1 MTFLSNKL
9 TIPLYIFLTV
19 DLTHMKKPT
28 RSPTVFHTLRNRLLA
43 LMILLSMLPLMGM
56 AALSWFAG
64 REQIQNQIR
73 DSLGKMAQDAADKF
87 DMILR
92 SKREELHSM
101 AVSYSLLSRHNAPEY
116 TDGLTELLNEYF
128 FNHEGYEAIVVADA
142 SGKIMSVNSIDRGLA
157 EFPHER
163 LAKVAGADILAWPR
177 EHKMFLESAR
187 GLNSHTNWYRSELAR
202 DLHGES
208 ENSWFNISL
217 SEPLR
222 DPATND
228 IIGVWINIIDGSYL
242 QNVLYN
248 TETDLEAMSLGTGRG
263 FLVYDDSGGVIRRS
277 YESGGTGDSVLQPVG
292 YSDKLRDAIL
302 AGLTT
307 CDYTAEDG
315 SSKMVGLARVSDR
328 SFGWAVVLEI
338 DEEDMLRPIKTLTR
352 WLFGVC
358 AFLGITVVACT
369 WLIARGIT
377 RPLNTLTRSAQRIER
392 GDFSERLDIRSSDEI
407 GLLASA
413 FNGMSRALSS
423 REAQIKG
430 MTRNLETMVKK
441 RTQELED
448 SNEALKRAYLDLQK
462 AQEQLV
468 QTEKMASLGQL
479 VAGIAH
485 EIKNPLNFIYG
496 NTDFLR
502 EYTLRTQALVEKIEA
517 LSSISP
523 EDRRK
528 ITEEKDAIQY
538 NFIREDLRTLI
549 DDLTEGTERINAIVS
564 DLRIFS
570 RMDAAVT
577 TEIDIHALIDMSLN
591 LLRNQYKDRVEVHKD
606 YGDIS
611 KIHGYAGK
619 LNQVFMNLLSNAF
632 YAVAEKGDVWIR
644 TRALDEEVEI
654 EIEDSGVGIPK
665 ENLKRIFEPFFTTKP
680 VGQGTG
686 LGLSISYGVIE
697 QHRGEIRVLSV
708 PDKGTVFSVRLP
720 IDPEKAK

>member
-1 MTFLSNKL
+1 
-9 TIPLYIFLTV
+9 
-19 DLTHMKKPT
+19 
-28 RSPTVFHTLRNRLLA
+28 
-43 LMILLSMLPLMGM
+43 
-56 AALSWFAG
+56 
-64 REQIQNQIR
+64 
-73 DSLGKMAQDAADKF
+73 
-87 DMILR
+87 
-92 SKREELHSM
+92 M
-101 AVSYSLLSRHNAPEY
+101 AVSYSLLSRYKTPEDV
-116 TDGLTELLNEYF
+116 DGLTELLNEYF
-128 FNHEGYEAIVVADA
+128 FNHEGYEAIIVTDS
-142 SGKIMSVNSIDRGLA
+142 SGKIIGVNTVDRGFMK
-157 EFPHER
+157 FPQER
-163 LAKVAGADILAWPR
+163 VAKITGADISAWPR
-177 EHKMFLESAR
+177 EHKMFLESVR
-187 GLNSHTNWYRSELAR
+187 GRNSHTNWYRSELAR
-202 DLHGES
+202 DLRGES
-208 ENSWFNISL
+208 ENPWFNIAL

-222 DPATND
+222 DPATKD
-228 IIGVWINIIDGSYL
+228 VIGVWINIIDGSYL
-242 QNVLYN
+242 QNILYN
-248 TETDLEAMSLGTGRG
+248 METDLAAMSLGTGRG
-263 FLVYDDSGGVIRRS
+263 FLAYDDSGGIIRRG
-277 YESGGTGDSVLQPVG
+277 YESDGVDDSVLQPAG

-315 SSKMVGLARVSDR
+315 NSKMAGLARVSDR
-328 SFGWAVVLEI
+328 SFGWVVGLEI

-352 WLFGVC
+352 WLFVVC
-358 AFLGITVVACT
+358 AFLGVTVVACT

-377 RPLNTLTRSAQRIER
+377 RPLNTLTLSAQKISR
-392 GDFSERLDIRSSDEI
+392 GDFGERLDIRSSDEI

-413 FNGMSRALSS
+413 FNGMSLALSS
-423 REAQIKG
+423 REAQIRE
-430 MTRNLETMVKK
+430 MTRNLETMVRK

-448 SNEALKRAYLDLQK
+448 SNEALKLAYLDLQK

-502 EYTLRTQALVEKIEA
+502 EYTLRTQELVEKLEA
-517 LSSISP
+517 LPSISRD
-523 EDRRK
+523 DRRR
-528 ITEEKDAIQY
+528 IAEEKEAIQY
-538 NFIREDLRTLI
+538 DFIREDLRTLI

-577 TEIDIHALIDMSLN
+577 TEIDVHALIDMSLN

-606 YGDIS
+606 YGDIPR
-611 KIHGYAGK
+611 IRGYAGK

-644 TRALDEEVEI
+644 TRALDKAVEI
-654 EIEDSGVGIPK
+654 EMEDSGVGIPK

-697 QHRGEIRVLSV
+697 QHHGEIRVLSF

-720 IDPEKAK
+720 IDPEMEKAE

>member
-1 MTFLSNKL
+1 
-9 TIPLYIFLTV
+9 
-19 DLTHMKKPT
+19 
-28 RSPTVFHTLRNRLLA
+28 
-43 LMILLSMLPLMGM
+43 MILLSLLPLMGM
-56 AALSWFAG
+56 AAISWFAG

-73 DSLGKMAQDAADKF
+73 ESLGKMAQDATDKI

-92 SKREELHSM
+92 GKREELHSM
-101 AVSYSLLSRHNAPEY
+101 AVSYSLLSRHRMP
-116 TDGLTELLNEYF
+116 DGLDDLTELLNEYF

-142 SGKIMSVNSIDRGLA
+142 SGKIIGVNSIDRSLR
-157 EFPHER
+157 EFPPER
-163 LAKVAGADILAWPR
+163 LAKIAGADISAWPR
-177 EHKMFLESAR
+177 EQKMFLESVR
-187 GLNSHTNWYRSELAR
+187 GRNSHTNWYRSELAR

-208 ENSWFNISL
+208 ENSWFNIAL

-228 IIGVWINIIDGSYL
+228 VIGVWINIIDGSYL

-248 TETDLEAMSLGTGRG
+248 TETDLYDMNLGTGRG
-263 FLVYDDSGGVIRRS
+263 FLAYDDSGGIIRRG
-277 YESGGTGDSVLQPVG
+277 YDGDGADDSVLQPVG
-292 YSDKLRDAIL
+292 YSDQLRDAIL

-315 SSKMVGLARVSDR
+315 RNKMAGLARVSDR
-328 SFGWAVVLEI
+328 SFGWVVGLEI
-338 DEEDMLRPIKTLTR
+338 DEEDILRPIKTLTR

-358 AFLGITVVACT
+358 AFLGVAVVACT

-377 RPLNTLTRSAQRIER
+377 RPLNTLTGSALRIAR
-392 GDFSERLDIRSSDEI
+392 GDFGERPDIRSSDEI

-413 FNGMSRALSS
+413 FNEMSRALSS
-423 REAQIKG
+423 REAQILE
-430 MTRNLETMVKK
+430 MTRNLETMVRE

-502 EYTLRTQALVEKIEA
+502 EYTLRTQELVEKLEA
-517 LSSISP
+517 LPSISP
-523 EDRRK
+523 DDRRR
-528 ITEEKDAIQY
+528 ITEDKEAIQY
-538 NFIREDLRTLI
+538 DFIRDDLRTLI
-549 DDLTEGTERINAIVS
+549 DDLTEGTVRINDIVS

-577 TEIDIHALIDMSLN
+577 TEIDVHALIDMSLN

-606 YGDIS
+606 YGDIP
-611 KIHGYAGK
+611 KIRGYAGK

-644 TRALDEEVEI
+644 TRAAGAAVEI
-654 EIEDSGVGIPK
+654 ELEDSGVGIQK

-686 LGLSISYGVIE
+686 LGLSISYGVIK
-697 QHRGEIRVLSV
+697 QHHGEIRVLSV
-708 PDKGTVFSVRLP
+708 PGKGTVFSIRLLT
-720 IDPEKAK
+720 DPEMEKAE

>member
-1 MTFLSNKL
+1 
-9 TIPLYIFLTV
+9 
-19 DLTHMKKPT
+19 
-28 RSPTVFHTLRNRLLA
+28 
-43 LMILLSMLPLMGM
+43 MILLSLLPLMGM
-56 AALSWFAG
+56 AAISWFAG

-73 DSLGKMAQDAADKF
+73 ESLGKMAQDATDKI

-92 SKREELHSM
+92 GKREELHSM
-101 AVSYSLLSRHNAPEY
+101 AVSYSLLSRHRMP
-116 TDGLTELLNEYF
+116 DGLDDLTELLNEYF

-142 SGKIMSVNSIDRGLA
+142 SGKIIGVNSIDRSLR
-157 EFPHER
+157 EFPPER
-163 LAKVAGADILAWPR
+163 LAKIAGADISAWPR
-177 EHKMFLESAR
+177 EQKMFLESVR
-187 GLNSHTNWYRSELAR
+187 GRNSHTNWYRSELAR

-208 ENSWFNISL
+208 ENSWFNIAL

-228 IIGVWINIIDGSYL
+228 VIGVWINIIDGSYL

-248 TETDLEAMSLGTGRG
+248 TETDLYDMNLGTGRG
-263 FLVYDDSGGVIRRS
+263 FLAYDDSGGIIRRG
-277 YESGGTGDSVLQPVG
+277 YDGDGADDSVLQPVG
-292 YSDKLRDAIL
+292 YSDQLRDAIL

-315 SSKMVGLARVSDR
+315 RNKMAGLARVSDR
-328 SFGWAVVLEI
+328 SFGWVVGLEI
-338 DEEDMLRPIKTLTR
+338 DEEDILRPIKTLTR

-358 AFLGITVVACT
+358 AFLGVAVVACT

-377 RPLNTLTRSAQRIER
+377 RPLNTLTGSALRIAR
-392 GDFSERLDIRSSDEI
+392 GDFGERPDIRSSDEI

-413 FNGMSRALSS
+413 FNEMSRALSS
-423 REAQIKG
+423 REAQILE
-430 MTRNLETMVKK
+430 MTRNLETMVRE

-502 EYTLRTQALVEKIEA
+502 EYTLRTQELVEKLEA
-517 LSSISP
+517 LPSISP
-523 EDRRK
+523 DDRCR
-528 ITEEKDAIQY
+528 ITEDKEAIQY
-538 NFIREDLRTLI
+538 DFIRDDLRTLI
-549 DDLTEGTERINAIVS
+549 DDLTEGTVRINDIVS

-577 TEIDIHALIDMSLN
+577 TEIDVHALIDMSLN

-606 YGDIS
+606 YGDIP
-611 KIHGYAGK
+611 KIRGYAGK

-644 TRALDEEVEI
+644 TRAAGAAVEI
-654 EIEDSGVGIPK
+654 ELEDSGVGIQK

-686 LGLSISYGVIE
+686 LGLSISYGVIK
-697 QHRGEIRVLSV
+697 QHHGEIRVLSV
-708 PDKGTVFSVRLP
+708 PGKGTVFSIRLLT
-720 IDPEKAK
+720 DPEMEKAE